1 MKSRDEIRALIVNA
15 QSAQGFAASEAADM
29 DAAIDQVEL
38 LQSATVGAD
47 PVTII
52 TAILTLL
59 PTLLQILQNDLPAVI
74 ALIKQIF
81 GA

>member
-1 MKSRDEIRALIVNA
+1 MKTRDEVRALIVNA
-15 QSAQGFAASEAADM
+15 QSAQGFAASDAADM
-29 DAAIDQVEL
+29 DAALDAVVAAQA
-38 LQSATVGAD
+38 SMVGD